1 MTLFKPEKP
10 RDLFIHLALILASFF
25 ILLLIFF
32 YGYLPSATNHGETIT
47 VPKLEGMSLKEMED
61 FLDSKN
67 LDYEINDSTYKAGVK
82 PLTVLN
88 QHPAPGS
95 KVKKNRRIYITIASE
110 TPPNVKMPKLVDQS
124 LRSAEMSLKGYD
136 LVLDSIHYVSSPH
149 ANLVLKQLVGKK
161 EILAGTLIPKGTK
174 VTLIVGNGTGN
185 ETVELP
191 NLVGMPLEDA
201 TVYLSGLNLARGVIR
216 YVPDATEEEGTI
228 ISQKPAFKSGEILHA
243 GEMIDIWVAGEEK

>member
-10 RDLFIHLALILASFF
+10 KDLLIHFTLILASFF
-25 ILLLIFF
+25 ILLFLFF
-32 YGYLPSATNHGETIT
+32 YVYLPSATNHGETIT
-47 VPKLEGMSLKEMED
+47 VPKLEGMSLKEMET

-95 KVKKNRRIYITIASE
+95 KVKKNRRIYITIASD

-124 LRSAEMSLKGYD
+124 LRSAEMVLKGYD
-136 LVLDSIHYVSSPH
+136 LVLDSIHYVSSPFP
-149 ANLVLKQLVGKK
+149 NLVLKQLIKKK

-185 ETVELP
+185 DTLELP
-191 NLVGMPLEDA
+191 NLVGMSLDEAD
-201 TVYLSGLNLARGVIR
+201 VVLSGLNLVKGTVK
-216 YVPDATEEEGTI
+216 YVPDATEEAGTI
-228 ISQKPAFKSGEILHA
+228 ISQKPAFKNGTTIHV
-243 GEMIDIWVAGEEK
+243 GEMVDIWVAGEE